1 MLKIFFSSI
10 VIAIIGLIAGLLY
23 GGIEGAGVVAILA
36 VLEVSLSFD
45 NAIVNASI
53 LKDMELK
60 WRKRFLTWGMLVAVF
75 GMRLLFPI
83 ILVAFVT
90 HLSSL
95 EVLQLAIKQPD
106 QYFIYLSA
114 AHGSISAFGG
124 MFLLMV
130 FLGFMLNHKRDIHWL
145 GVIEKK
151 IGIIG
156 NLQSIEVIAALL
168 ILVGFQS
175 IIPTYMQATVLIA
188 GIAGVST
195 YVIIHSLAEFMNN
208 YYRSS
213 AVGSVIKHT
222 GIMSFVYIEVLDAS
236 FSFDGVMGAFA
247 ISKDIF
253 IIMLGLAI
261 GAFFVRSLT
270 LLLVNRKTL
279 EDYIY
284 LEHGA
289 HYAMGALALMMLSSI
304 VCDIKDIYIA
314 GVGVLI
320 ISLSYFS
327 SVLHKRGHRRFFN

>member
-253 IIMLGLAI
+253 III
-261 GAFFVRSLT
+261 
-270 LLLVNRKTL
+270 
-279 EDYIY
+279 
-284 LEHGA
+284 
-289 HYAMGALALMMLSSI
+289 SSI
-304 VCDIKDIYIA
+304 Y
-314 GVGVLI
+314 
-320 ISLSYFS
+320 
-327 SVLHKRGHRRFFN
+327 